1 MKKIFTLIGT
11 GDMGDGSINA
21 FKSWPEITLDVI
33 VEIKKIIIDT
43 KLDEDPFDDI
53 EHIQE
58 GFLLLD
64 DPQQTIKTWNEDQ
77 HLSMLIWA
85 DEIDEFYII
94 SSPIDQT

>member
-33 VEIKKIIIDT
+33 VESKKIIIDT
-43 KLDEDPFDDI
+43 KLDEDPFNDI

-58 GFLLLD
+58 NFLLLD